1 VAKRGPKAKT
11 AANSRR
17 RSPAAGLWEGFAPPG
32 SFDAAT
38 LAEFHRLVG
47 NLRRVGTLGKTDP
60 QLVVAAARTQA
71 LLDRAHETL
80 AADGLTVEGGHG
92 STNPHPLLM
101 AANSLTLRLRGLYRD
116 LGLIAETAKHGD
128 PAQAEAPQSRWA
140 GLLNV
145 VGE

>member
-80 AADGLTVEGGHG
+80 AADG
-92 STNPHPLLM
+92 PHPLLM